1 MGFAGKAVFG
11 TRTGADYA
19 DKTLKHHFINLGF
32 SGVADETLKVSFANR
47 QLVSG
52 NHLQIIVPVRG

>member
-1 MGFAGKAVFG
+1 M
-11 TRTGADYA
+11 RADDA

-47 QLVSG
+47 QLVSE
-52 NHLQIIVPVRG
+52 NHLQIIVLVRG